1 MDDIGTMNGY
11 TFPPPPFQNIHLN
24 KHYLFEISKHDEH
37 MNFPISNKTKL
48 NQVKSQV
55 TYLYIFILVK
65 LLILNPKYNNFYL
78 RKCLFCKENFR
89 VLANG

>member
-37 MNFPISNKTKL
+37 MNFSISNKMKL
-48 NQVKSQV
+48 SQKPNDISIHF
-55 TYLYIFILVK
+55 YSCEIFNLK
-65 LLILNPKYNNFYL
+65 F
-78 RKCLFCKENFR
+78 
-89 VLANG
+89 